1 MCTLYTSGTFQLE
14 SAFMMCQTYRKKDTD
29 VQTDPSSETGEDRY
43 DDLNMEEIPI
53 EKDHVTIIY
62 IKRINVA

>member
-1 MCTLYTSGTFQLE
+1 
-14 SAFMMCQTYRKKDTD
+14 MMCQTYRKKDTD

>member
-1 MCTLYTSGTFQLE
+1 MS
-14 SAFMMCQTYRKKDTD
+14 K
-29 VQTDPSSETGEDRY
+29 TDPSSETGEDKY
-43 DDLNMEEIPI
+43 DDRNTGEIPI